1 MRPKREE
8 ENPPILPVMALKRT
22 CCEHCC
28 SRILWPQSIFL
39 LPATKT
45 AASTL
50 GEMLPTGLRW
60 KNHKIPN
67 HSRTSGCKLSLPTS
81 GNWITNS
88 VPASTFVARMQRD
101 SCRSWD
107 NDVRLGSRRK
117 KPSLMT
123 SSSLSSTSL
132 SVTWMFHLNLL
143 VTRLQEEGR
152 RQRHQLFELSSGSG
166 KNLSSPVLRTNVC
179 SCADYHTRR
188 INKKVFVLV
197 VFFKITTR
205 WKE

>member
-1 MRPKREE
+1 MRPKRED
-8 ENPPILPVMALKRT
+8 ENLSISPGTTAAVMALKRT

-28 SRILWPQSIFL
+28 SRNLWPPIFL

-45 AASTL
+45 AANTF
-50 GEMLPTGLRW
+50 GEMLPTGLRR

-67 HSRTSGCKLSLPTS
+67 HTRTSGCKLSVATS
-81 GNWITNS
+81 GNWITDS

-101 SCRSWD
+101 AWD

-152 RQRHQLFELSSGSG
+152 RQRHQLFELSGSG
-166 KNLSSPVLRTNVC
+166 KNLSSPVLRMNVC

-188 INKKVFVLV
+188 INKKVLVLV
-197 VFFKITTR
+197 CLF
-205 WKE
+205 

>member
-28 SRILWPQSIFL
+28 SRNPWPPIFL

-45 AASTL
+45 AANTL
-50 GEMLPTGLRW
+50 GEMLPTGLRR

-67 HSRTSGCKLSLPTS
+67 HTRTSGCKLSVATS
-81 GNWITNS
+81 GNWITDS

-107 NDVRLGSRRK
+107 KDVRLGSRRQ
-117 KPSLMT
+117 KPSFIT

-152 RQRHQLFELSSGSG
+152 RQRHQLFELSGSE
-166 KNLSSPVLRTNVC
+166 KNLLKTVLRTRDC

-197 VFFKITTR
+197 CLF
-205 WKE
+205 

>member
-8 ENPPILPVMALKRT
+8 ENLPILPVVALKRT

-28 SRILWPQSIFL
+28 SRNLWPQIFL

-67 HSRTSGCKLSLPTS
+67 HTRTSGCKLSAATS
-81 GNWITNS
+81 GHWITDS

-107 NDVRLGSRRK
+107 NDVRLGSRLK

-123 SSSLSSTSL
+123 SSSSLSSTSL

-152 RQRHQLFELSSGSG
+152 RQRHQLFELSGGG
-166 KNLSSPVLRTNVC
+166 KNLSSPVLRTKAC
-179 SCADYHTRR
+179 RCADR

-197 VFFKITTR
+197 CLF
-205 WKE
+205 

>member
-8 ENPPILPVMALKRT
+8 ENLPILPVMALKRT

-28 SRILWPQSIFL
+28 SRNLWPQIFL

-50 GEMLPTGLRW
+50 GEMLPTGLRG
-60 KNHKIPN
+60 KNHKMPN
-67 HSRTSGCKLSLPTS
+67 HNRISGCKLSAAAS
-81 GNWITNS
+81 GHWITNS
-88 VPASTFVARMQRD
+88 VPASTFVARMQRN

-107 NDVRLGSRRK
+107 NDVCLGIRRK

-123 SSSLSSTSL
+123 SSSSLSSTSL
-132 SVTWMFHLNLL
+132 SVTWMFQLNLL

-152 RQRHQLFELSSGSG
+152 RQRHQLFELSGG
-166 KNLSSPVLRTNVC
+166 RKNVLSPALRTNVC
-179 SCADYHTRR
+179 SCADDHSRR
-188 INKKVFVLV
+188 INKKVFFLF

-205 WKE
+205 WQE

>member
-28 SRILWPQSIFL
+28 SRNLWPPIFL

-60 KNHKIPN
+60 NNHKIPN
-67 HSRTSGCKLSLPTS
+67 HSRTSGCKLSAATS
-81 GNWITNS
+81 GHWITDS
-88 VPASTFVARMQRD
+88 VPASTFVARMKRD
-101 SCRSWD
+101 SCD
-107 NDVRLGSRRK
+107 NDVRLGSRRQ
-117 KPSLMT
+117 KPSFIT

-143 VTRLQEEGR
+143 VMRLQEEGR
-152 RQRHQLFELSSGSG
+152 RQRHQLFELSGNG

-179 SCADYHTRR
+179 SCADYHKRR

-197 VFFKITTR
+197 CLF
-205 WKE
+205 

>member
-8 ENPPILPVMALKRT
+8 ENLPILPVMALKRT

-28 SRILWPQSIFL
+28 SRNLWPQIFL

-67 HSRTSGCKLSLPTS
+67 HSRTSGCKLSAATS
-81 GNWITNS
+81 GQWLTKS
-88 VPASTFVARMQRD
+88 MPVTRFAGACP
-101 SCRSWD
+101 SWD

-123 SSSLSSTSL
+123 SSSSLSSTSL

-152 RQRHQLFELSSGSG
+152 RQRHQLFELSGTG
-166 KNLSSPVLRTNVC
+166 KNLLSPALRTNVC
-179 SCADYHTRR
+179 SCADYHSRR
-188 INKKVFVLV
+188 INKKVLVLV
-197 VFFKITTR
+197 CLF
-205 WKE
+205 